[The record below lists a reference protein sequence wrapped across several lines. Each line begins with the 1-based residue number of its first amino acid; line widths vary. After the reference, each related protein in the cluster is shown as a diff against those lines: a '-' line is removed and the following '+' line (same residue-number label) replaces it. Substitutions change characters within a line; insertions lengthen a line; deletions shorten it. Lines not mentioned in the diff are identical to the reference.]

1 MNELDPLWINSI
13 VSIIS
18 TVAFVII
25 YLITVYQNRQTIKE
39 MEKARKAEFLPK
51 LKATLH
57 FPASTYANLKIQN
70 IGKGPALNVDAT
82 IKFCSSSSESESSR
96 IWKEPLMMAG
106 EYYMFV
112 LPQKGN
118 IKQII
123 QNVNYIHIKGVYE
136 DIFGEKHE
144 FEDKIDLNEILQ
156 NLPEAQIIWKYD
168 PIDKV
173 ARTLEKIAEKLD
185 SIGQNL

>member
-1 MNELDPLWINSI
+1 MNEPDPLWIN
-13 VSIIS
+13 VIIS
-18 TVAFVII
+18 LISNVAFVII
-25 YLITVYQNRQTIKE
+25 YVVTVYQNRQTIKE

-57 FPASTYANLKIQN
+57 FPAPTYANLKIQN
-70 IGKGPALNVDAT
+70 IGKGPALNIDAT
-82 IKFCSSSSESESSR
+82 IKFCSSSSEGESSR

-106 EYYMFV
+106 EYYMFI
-112 LPQKGN
+112 LPQGGN

-144 FEDKIDLNEILQ
+144 FEDKIDLNEILK
-156 NLPEAQIIWKYD
+156 NLPEAHIIWKYD

-173 ARTLEKIAEKLD
+173 ARALEKIAKNLD
-185 SIGQNL
+185 SIRRKL